1 MLETALSA
9 GLQLQTSINA
19 LLTALVNKA
28 STPAIDA
35 MIAAHEARL
44 AHITA
49 FNEFVAEKLFPGFKP
64 PAPPAA
70 PPVAQ

>member
-28 STPAIDA
+28 STPTIDA
-35 MIAAHEARL
+35 MILAHEARL

-49 FNEFVAEKLFPGFKP
+49 FNEFVAEKLFGWKP

>member
-28 STPAIDA
+28 STPTIDA
-35 MIAAHEARL
+35 LIVAHEARL

-49 FNEFVAEKLFPGFKP
+49 FNEFLIEKLFGFKP
-64 PAPPAA
+64 PASPAPPAA
-70 PPVAQ
+70 

>member
-1 MLETALSA
+1 MFETALSA

-35 MIAAHEARL
+35 MILAHEARL
-44 AHITA
+44 AHITS
-49 FNEFVAEKLFPGFKP
+49 FNEFIADKLFGWKP
-64 PAPPAA
+64 PAPPA
-70 PPVAQ
+70 PPAQ